1 MNPFDYDTT
10 MIRKSLLNRLRY
22 FLERQFVRG
31 TQYQLL
37 VMAALVGLISV
48 LGGVLAFGTGDSSEN
63 ILDSIWWAF
72 LRLTD
77 PGYLG
82 DDEGIWRRIVS
93 TILTVSGYVVFMGA
107 LIAILTQWLSGQM
120 RSLERGFTPV
130 NLKHH
135 IVVLG
140 WTDSTLP
147 LLRELWMAEGGAKR
161 FLFRLGASGQLRV
174 VVLADDLQPSL
185 AEELRSDPVLG
196 RYFNEIIL
204 RSGSSLNNEH
214 LHRAACQHAAAIIV
228 PAKNFAQD
236 SSISSD
242 VETIKVLLALNGQ
255 ATTNNTILPYVVAEI
270 QNPHKV
276 AIARRAYHGPLEIIS
291 GDCTISRLMVQN
303 IRHPGLSSIYL
314 ELFSH
319 RVGQSFYLHRDPS
332 LAGQLVSQIRSR
344 FPQACFCGLIRS
356 QGDDFTAM
364 LNPTADVILTADDA
378 VLLLA
383 ADYQQAQR
391 RLPSNPD
398 QVVQENY
405 RQLHQPARMQ
415 RKTEQKNQQKT
426 ILIAGWSRKIPALLR
441 EFTSYRHDQYHIT
454 IMSSRTVAERE
465 QLLAAENLHHPAM
478 TLKHIVAEVTNE
490 IEWQHLLLAN
500 FDSIVLM
507 SSDRL
512 GSGEEADARSIVG
525 YLQLENLLQHAKK
538 QPQLLLEFSDPS
550 NERLL
555 GHRAGEVIISPLML
569 SHLLVHVA
577 LRRELLV
584 AINDLFSAGGPEISF
599 RSLADYKLQPG
610 TTSFGSIRQQA
621 WDRSEIALGIYY
633 ATPPSAATKP
643 LQLNPDLSQP
653 LQLKQEDLIVVL
665 ETYPD

>member
-1 MNPFDYDTT
+1 MMRTN
-10 MIRKSLLNRLRY
+10 LLNRLRY

-48 LGGVLAFGTGDSSEN
+48 LGGVLALGTGETGEN

-82 DDEGIWRRIVS
+82 DDEGVWRRIVS

-107 LIAILTQWLSGQM
+107 LIAILTQWLSAQM

-130 NLKHH
+130 SLKHH

-161 FLFRLGASGQLRV
+161 FLFRLGASGRLRV
-174 VVLADDLQPSL
+174 VVLADDLRPEL
-185 AEELRSDPVLG
+185 AEELRSDPVIG
-196 RYFNEIIL
+196 KHFNEIIL
-204 RSGSSLNNEH
+204 RSGSSLNSEH
-214 LHRAACQHAAAIIV
+214 LQRAACQQAAAIIV
-228 PAKNFAQD
+228 PAKTFAQD
-236 SSISSD
+236 SSVSAD

-255 ATTNNTILPYVVAEI
+255 ANTVTTALPYVVAEI
-270 QNPHKV
+270 QSPHKV

-319 RVGQSFYLHRDPS
+319 HLGQSFYLHRDPA
-332 LAGQLVSQIRSR
+332 LAGQLVGQIRSR

-356 QGDDFTAM
+356 QGDHFTAM
-364 LNPTADVILTADDA
+364 LNPAADLPLTADDA

-383 ADYQQAQR
+383 ADYQQAQH
-391 RLPSNPD
+391 RLPLTPGL
-398 QVVQENY
+398 VVKTKSSK
-405 RQLHQPARMQ
+405 LLQP
-415 RKTEQKNQQKT
+415 EQIQQKAQQKIQEKS
-426 ILIAGWSRKIPALLR
+426 ILIAGWSRKVPALLR
-441 EFTSYRHDQYHIT
+441 EFTSYRHDHYHIT

-465 QLLAAENLHHPAM
+465 QLLAAENLDHPGI

-490 IEWQHLLLAN
+490 VEWQHLVLAN

-525 YLQLENLLQHAKK
+525 YLQLENLLQHARK

-569 SHLLVHVA
+569 SHLLIHVA

-621 WDRSEIALGIYY
+621 WDQGEIALGIYY
-633 ATPPSAATKP
+633 ATPPSTAQKP

-653 LQLKQEDLIVVL
+653 LQLTPNDLIVVL